1 MTLAWH
7 TSILAYQ
14 TCDNEGQTGM
24 LFADLDWTGV
34 VKKYPECWE
43 KTLGTFAE
51 TAEKKIPAYRSD
63 GWPGARNAGCKLS
76 CTALS
81 RRHLFINKKTPLRA
95 SRVIPVV
102 VSKRLLRI
110 IPIAQFGG
118 DG

>member
-1 MTLAWH
+1 
-7 TSILAYQ
+7 
-14 TCDNEGQTGM
+14 M
-24 LFADLDWTGV
+24 LFADFDWTGV

-63 GWPGARNAGCKLS
+63 GQPGARNAGCKLS

-81 RRHLFINKKTPLRA
+81 RRHLFINKKTPLRV

-102 VSKRLLRI
+102 VSKGLLRI